1 MRPDLIVH
9 IMQANAA
16 SIAQHTLGNV
26 PHCSFADYF
35 VGSQKKTEFDF
46 FIHLQGMLQADS
58 QSVFADILEQAFTD
72 CFGCSYFDGNA
83 GHTKNLGQLLVAQAF
98 GVPPAMGIFRLKGP
112 VNLDIIQGWDVVP
125 AFFLL
130 THRVDSKG
138 KKHENPYVAGCCIW
152 VGEQLCSVE
161 IPLLVGFATI
171 FCKVS
176 TQTGYK
182 KWRLN
187 TKSIS
192 GQRAEMPVFQLNQH
206 PVFPPA
212 DLAEPE
218 GLLAVGGD
226 LSPLRLLEAYRQG
239 IFPWY
244 EQGEP
249 ILWWSPHPRLVLFPK
264 TMHVSRRLQRT
275 INSGTFTI
283 TADTA
288 FERVI
293 AACAAIPRRD
303 GKGTWL
309 GADMQ
314 AAYILLHQL
323 GFAHSVECW
332 QDGALAGG
340 LYGIC
345 LDRVFFGESMFS
357 AVRDASKTALTS
369 LAQSAQAL
377 AIELID
383 CQVSSEHLM
392 RLGAEEIGRD
402 HFLRLLR
409 QLIRRPQPQEK
420 WRLPYTGKEGN
431 GTADAKWGKGS
442 HEQDVKPTDT

>member
-1 MRPDLIVH
+1 
-9 IMQANAA
+9 
-16 SIAQHTLGNV
+16 
-26 PHCSFADYF
+26 
-35 VGSQKKTEFDF
+35 
-46 FIHLQGMLQADS
+46 
-58 QSVFADILEQAFTD
+58 
-72 CFGCSYFDGNA
+72 
-83 GHTKNLGQLLVAQAF
+83 
-98 GVPPAMGIFRLKGP
+98 
-112 VNLDIIQGWDVVP
+112 
-125 AFFLL
+125 
-130 THRVDSKG
+130 
-138 KKHENPYVAGCCIW
+138 
-152 VGEQLCSVE
+152 
-161 IPLLVGFATI
+161 
-171 FCKVS
+171 
-176 TQTGYK
+176 
-182 KWRLN
+182 
-187 TKSIS
+187 
-192 GQRAEMPVFQLNQH
+192 
-206 PVFPPA
+206 
-212 DLAEPE
+212 
-218 GLLAVGGD
+218 
-226 LSPLRLLEAYRQG
+226 
-239 IFPWY
+239 
-244 EQGEP
+244 
-249 ILWWSPHPRLVLFPK
+249 
-264 TMHVSRRLQRT
+264 MHVSRRLQRT

-377 AIELID
+377 AIEFID